1 MDFNPRYTNQPVFR
15 VDISNEILTLIF
27 MLHRSFQFS
36 ATLEKTV
43 KIPFISHFVV
53 LNLGVLLDFDLCTC
67 IGQQIS
73 NCGNHGVLQV

>member
-1 MDFNPRYTNQPVFR
+1 
-15 VDISNEILTLIF
+15 
-27 MLHRSFQFS
+27 MLGESQNVLSGKNSEKVQF
-36 ATLEKTV
+36 
-43 KIPFISHFVV
+43 IIIQFIAHFVV